1 MELEFRSNGVCCL
14 LVMWCYMFP
23 FDLLLLFFFTRN
35 SLLLLS
41 QYFSQRKKKKG
52 NGRPDIQD
60 FAVGSAGYLL
70 K

>member
-1 MELEFRSNGVCCL
+1 MELEFRSSDVCCL
-14 LVMWCYMFP
+14 LLMWCYMFP
-23 FDLLLLFFFTRN
+23 FDLLLLFF
-35 SLLLLS
+35 LLETLS
-41 QYFSQRKKKKG
+41 FFCPSIFLSGKKKG